1 MMVMIKLKFIVNV
14 VVRMGAIWIKSG
26 AFNET
31 LEATSKKEKLSPMKV
46 HDILHGRPIDILKD
60 AFKM

>member
-1 MMVMIKLKFIVNV
+1 MVMIKLKFIVNV

-31 LEATSKKEKLSPMKV
+31 LEATSKKEKLPHMKV
-46 HDILHGRPIDILKD
+46 SDILHGKPIDILKD

>member
-1 MMVMIKLKFIVNV
+1 MVMIKLKLTVNV
-14 VVRMGAIWIKSG
+14 VLRMGAIWIKSR

>member
-31 LEATSKKEKLSPMKV
+31 LEATGKKEKLSPMKV